1 MPSLPRRSGFSPR
14 RLALSA
20 LPACLALPLLPPHVA
35 RPALPAGLALPARAA
50 ASFPLLPAELLF
62 RILPFPILL
71 QGAAMSRPPQA
82 RRCPLTCPPLPPHPY
97 HLPPDFGI

>member
-35 RPALPAGLALPARAA
+35 PPALPAGPALPARAA
-50 ASFPLLPAELLF
+50 AGFPLLPAGLLF
-62 RILPFPILL
+62 RVLAFPSFLPVP
-71 QGAAMSRPPQA
+71 A
-82 RRCPLTCPPLPPHPY
+82 RRDPPSTRLSGWAYPRVPPPHFISP
-97 HLPPDFGI
+97 